1 MCELGPKTIP
11 VFLVADGDAS
21 WLLLSSSLSIIPGGT
36 VQPENTYSCIPKVTS
51 HVENTERWGAKL
63 VYVVKHLPYKEFL
76 L

>member
-21 WLLLSSSLSIIPGGT
+21 WLLLLSSLSIIPGGT
-36 VQPENTYSCIPKVTS
+36 VQPENTYSCIFKVTS
-51 HVENTERWGAKL
+51 HVENRKRWGAKL
-63 VYVVKHLPYKEFL
+63 VYVVKHLPYKAFL

>member
-36 VQPENTYSCIPKVTS
+36 VQP
-51 HVENTERWGAKL
+51 
-63 VYVVKHLPYKEFL
+63 
-76 L
+76 